1 LQPVC
6 SGVSI
11 RRTIKGLDRDERGA
25 TAVEY
30 CLIVAMIVLAM
41 IAALTQVASATTS
54 MWNNVSDTVQTAR

>member
-1 LQPVC
+1 M
-6 SGVSI
+6 
-11 RRTIKGLDRDERGA
+11 RRTINCLYRDERGA

-54 MWNNVSDTVQTAR
+54 MWNNVSETVKTAR